1 MVEYGKK
8 SDDCSAEILRSDS
21 KGAKVR
27 KSCRAREM
35 LKDAPI
41 LAIGGVDTAEYGPSK
56 VWGFLIGGRG
66 VIMRILADCG

>member
-41 LAIGGVDTAEYGPSK
+41 LAIGSVDAAESEPLE
-56 VWGFLIGGRG
+56 VWR
-66 VIMRILADCG
+66 